1 MNLLAK
7 RIAVLAAGH
16 GTVDFYLPVI
26 SAALPVLLP
35 GFAAQ
40 GITSYAMAGFLVT
53 VITITPQSCSRLPGG
68 CRIGAAGRSM
78 QAGAS

>member
-16 GTVDFYLPVI
+16 GAVDFYLPVI

-35 GFAAQ
+35 VFAAQ
-40 GITSYAMAGFLVT
+40 GITSYAMAGFLG
-53 VITITPQSCSRLPGG
+53 PDFR
-68 CRIGAAGRSM
+68 
-78 QAGAS
+78 